1 MYIKEKKENYSSIH
15 LIIPKNKTQVE
26 KSQK

>member
-15 LIIPKNKTQVE
+15 LIMLKNKTQAE